1 MVVGTRKTNATTRP
15 GLIVLEGKQ
24 QRRTKEQ
31 IREDNALKKAENTT
45 ARMEAEASHH
55 AMVSRIAQ
63 LENSIA
69 QGEELVRGHAK
80 RPDLRN
86 NHRGA
91 EIPVAGK
98 C

>member
-1 MVVGTRKTNATTRP
+1 MVVGTCKTNATTHP

-24 QRRTKEQ
+24 QRCTKEQ
-31 IREDNALKKAENTT
+31 IQEDNSLKKAVNTT
-45 ARMEAEASHH
+45 ARLEAKASHH
-55 AMVSRIAQ
+55 TMVSRIVQ
-63 LENSIA
+63 LENLIA
-69 QGEELVRGHAK
+69 QGEELVQGHAK

-86 NHRGA
+86 NSRGA